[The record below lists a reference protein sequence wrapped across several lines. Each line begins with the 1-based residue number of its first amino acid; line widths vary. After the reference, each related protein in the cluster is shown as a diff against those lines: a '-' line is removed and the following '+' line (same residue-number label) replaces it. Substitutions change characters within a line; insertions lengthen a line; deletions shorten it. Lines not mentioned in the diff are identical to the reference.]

1 MEQQH
6 YFPPLHGA
14 VDCEKCEVRGLL
26 VPGKIPT
33 ESAQYAPHIWK
44 VPQAA

>member
-6 YFPPLHGA
+6 YFPRFMALWIVKMRGA
-14 VDCEKCEVRGLL
+14 GLL

>member
-14 VDCEKCEVRGLL
+14 VDCEKCEVRLL

-33 ESAQYAPHIWK
+33 ESARYAPHIWK